1 MRGPVEMLVVEFP
14 GEIPAGTFAPELK
27 RLVSQQIVR
36 IIDILVVRKAITGE
50 VSTHELSEFEGN
62 DHFEALDAAVQSVDG
77 LVADSDVEAL
87 GAALSPGATAIVL
100 LFEHLWAI
108 NARRAMEEAGGAVV
122 LMERIPGPVVDAIEA
137 VAAGSANL
145 AAGSAN

>member
-14 GEIPAGTFAPELK
+14 GEVPGATFAPEIR

-36 IIDILVVRKAITGE
+36 IIDILVVRKAMTGE
-50 VSTHELSEFEGN
+50 VTTHELGEFEGN
-62 DHFEALDAAVQSVDG
+62 EHFEALDAAVQSVDG

-87 GAALSPGATAIVL
+87 GEALSPGATAIVL
-100 LFEHLWAI
+100 LFEHLWAV

-122 LMERIPGPVVDAIEA
+122 LMERIPGPVVDEIEA
-137 VAAGSANL
+137 ALV
-145 AAGSAN
+145 